1 MKLCKVVGAVVSTIK
16 KADLKEHRL
25 LLVREVGKRSPETIV
40 AVDLVGAGA
49 GQEVLVSFGTAAR
62 VATGNPSS
70 SADAA
75 IVGLVDEDGSPL
87 AAR

>member
-1 MKLCKVVGAVVSTIK
+1 VKLCKVVGAVVCTIK

-25 LLVREVGKRSPETIV
+25 LLVRELGKRSAETIV
-40 AVDLVGAGA
+40 AVDLVGVGA
-49 GQEVLVSFGTAAR
+49 GQEVLVTFGTAAR
-62 VATGNPSS
+62 VASGNPSS

-87 AAR
+87 TAR

>member
-1 MKLCKVVGAVVSTIK
+1 MRLCKVVGAVVCTIK

-25 LLVREVGKRSPETIV
+25 LLVRELGKRSAEAIV
-40 AVDLVGAGA
+40 AIDLVGVGT
-49 GQEVLVSFGTAAR
+49 GQEVLVTFGTAAR
-62 VATGNPSS
+62 VASGNPSY

-87 AAR
+87 TAR